1 MIIYFS
7 ERARIALGYES
18 DYRNDYHICE
28 TFDEFMCDPFFD
40 NLEFLAD
47 GASSEGA
54 PTEFD
59 QIVFQPTTFPDDDP
73 LQFASLP
80 KGEYMKSMTPS
91 DKAHLTALKWSKFGL
106 YTVKE
111 NTKDYL
117 KKIPEIMKVKCDK
130 LGGWIL
136 PWPALQINW
145 AFFKCKFIEYFLLTI
160 WWLSYWGVKV
170 A

>member
-1 MIIYFS
+1 MIIFFS
-7 ERARIALGYES
+7 ERARVALGYES

-40 NLEFLAD
+40 DLEFLAD

-59 QIVFQPTTFPDDDP
+59 QIEFQPTTFPDDDP

-91 DKAHLTALKWSKFGL
+91 NKAHLSGLKWSKFS
-106 YTVKE
+106 
-111 NTKDYL
+111 
-117 KKIPEIMKVKCDK
+117 
-130 LGGWIL
+130 
-136 PWPALQINW
+136 LQIIKDESKDTMKKSMATAEIQCDLIPGILGPNPAYMTCKSVQL
-145 AFFKCKFIEYFLLTI
+145 AFSYF
-160 WWLSYWGVKV
+160 WFFAYV
-170 A
+170 AIRLA

>member
-40 NLEFLAD
+40 DLEFLAD
-47 GASSEGA
+47 GASSDGA

-91 DKAHLTALKWSKFGL
+91 NKAHLTALKWSKFSL
-106 YTVKE
+106 QIIKDE
-111 NTKDYL
+111 SKDYM
-117 KKIPEIMKVKCDK
+117 KKSMKTTEIQCDLIPEMPG
-130 LGGWIL
+130 LGGSPAYYVCKSVQLAFSWI
-136 PWPALQINW
+136 WFA
-145 AFFKCKFIEYFLLTI
+145 AY
-160 WWLSYWGVKV
+160 V
-170 A
+170 AIRIA

>member
-1 MIIYFS
+1 LIIFFS

-28 TFDEFMCDPFFD
+28 TFDEFMCDPLFD
-40 NLEFLAD
+40 DLEFLAD

-54 PTEFD
+54 PVEFD

-91 DKAHLTALKWSKFGL
+91 NKAHLTALKWSKFSL

-117 KKIPEIMKVKCDK
+117 KEVKIKCDMFK
-130 LGGWIL
+130 TSIFSPLGIMVPSFEYTICMIGRL
-136 PWPALQINW
+136 L
-145 AFFKCKFIEYFLLTI
+145 FF
-160 WWLSYWGVKV
+160 LSYWGVKI